1 MSSSTPAS
9 EFVADTVALILRL
22 ENRKMGTV
30 AETIF
35 DSVEAGNATIYV
47 PGMAFAE
54 ILYLSE
60 KKRISISLTDVSNYM
75 QRFPTCKE
83 HPLSFAVVRAASEI
97 SDIPEL
103 HDRLIAATA
112 RQLNLEL
119 VTNDSVIQSSA
130 FVKTVWW

>member
-75 QRFPTCKE
+75 QRYPTCKNCT
-83 HPLSFAVVRAASEI
+83 I
-97 SDIPEL
+97 G
-103 HDRLIAATA
+103 
-112 RQLNLEL
+112 
-119 VTNDSVIQSSA
+119 
-130 FVKTVWW
+130 